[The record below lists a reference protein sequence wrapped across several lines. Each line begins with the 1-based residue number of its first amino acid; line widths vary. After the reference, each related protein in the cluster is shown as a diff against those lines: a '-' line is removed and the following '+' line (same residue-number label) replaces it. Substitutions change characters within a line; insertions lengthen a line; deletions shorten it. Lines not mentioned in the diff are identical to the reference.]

1 MEKKKETPD
10 ATKEAPAK
18 NGSVSAKAA
27 EAVPFPDEDA
37 VGTGAKKSSFSPP
50 AAQPK
55 PPEAKKEEPK
65 KEEAAPKPKK
75 KGKWGALME
84 D

>member
-1 MEKKKETPD
+1 
-10 ATKEAPAK
+10 
-18 NGSVSAKAA
+18 V
-27 EAVPFPDEDA
+27 
-37 VGTGAKKSSFSPP
+37 
-50 AAQPK
+50 
-55 PPEAKKEEPK
+55 KKEEPK